1 MAAMSRLE
9 QFFDDLG
16 NKSKSTIKGYRTAIW
31 QYMKFIYPEA
41 NREECDKYVEK
52 YFKEG
57 RNYHTDFKKFIQ
69 VTQKDKPGLS
79 ALQNFNTIHSFLR
92 LCDVTFTEKQ
102 IQQVKNQLPKGG
114 VMTMEDDLDTE
125 TIRNLIQ
132 HMDIKG
138 KSVTLCLASGGMRIG
153 ELLQI
158 QCDDIDLTSI
168 PAVLKIRAKTA
179 TGKTKN
185 GEGRITFISSEA
197 AAAVMEWTKV
207 RGEYLASVANKGYG
221 LKNRKTRK
229 DANDSRL
236 FPFSDNTVNELFRDA
251 VIAVFG
257 VNAVDPNTGRS
268 TRHIHQL
275 RKFFLSQ
282 LSLAVSK
289 EIAEALAG
297 HAGYLTGNYRR
308 YTTAQ
313 LKEEYLKGEHMLYI
327 EAIKEI
333 RESATTTKKELIA
346 VKDDQNK
353 ANSQMLSLLIEKDQ
367 LRETVKKQADQIAAL
382 QENHNAEINALRD
395 KVSQLAAMKEQI
407 NILDDTLDYV
417 IAQLPEDVKKHHD
430 QLAAEGAKIARNL
443 HVKGVPLLK
452 TQK

>member
-41 NREECDKYVEK
+41 KREESEKYVEK

-57 RNYHTDFKKFIQ
+57 RDYHTDFKKFIQ

-125 TIRNLIQ
+125 TIRKLIQ

-158 QCDDIDLTSI
+158 RCDDIDLTSI

-197 AAAVMEWTKV
+197 AAAVREWTKV
-207 RGEYLASVANKGYG
+207 RGDYLASVANKGYG

-229 DANDSRL
+229 DANDDRL

-257 VNAVDPNTGRS
+257 ENAVDPNTGRS

-333 RESATTTKKELIA
+333 RESATTTKKELLA

-367 LRETVKKQADQIAAL
+367 LRETVKKQADQIAVL
-382 QENHNAEINALRD
+382 QENHNAEINSLRD
-395 KVSQLAAMKEQI
+395 EVSQLAAMKEQI
-407 NILDDTLDYV
+407 GILEDTLQYV
-417 IAQLPEDVKKHHD
+417 IAQLPDDVKKQHD
-430 QLAAEGAKIARNL
+430 RLAAEGAKIARNL
-443 HVKGVPLLK
+443 RVKGKSLLK
-452 TQK
+452 KQE